1 MFLPYKIMIVMI
13 SVHVMTEKNSMA
25 FKRIV
30 AVSAIVAASALMINV
45 AWANPTIASN
55 PIIKSYTTHDDQ
67 SFAGVGHRI
76 TNDMYGSHGR
86 GQFSD
91 MVFALEEQGY
101 IKEKSDELEGSN
113 IYERPSEFW
122 QCIKID
128 GCGQYYWIGK
138 NGNEI
143 ATITLVGKRNG
154 VGHLEVEIKPI

>member
-1 MFLPYKIMIVMI
+1 MI
-13 SVHVMTEKNSMA
+13 SVHVPTEKNSMA
-25 FKRIV
+25 FKII
-30 AVSAIVAASALMINV
+30 AVSAIVAASAMMVSV

-55 PIIKSYTTHDDQ
+55 PIIKSYTIDEQ
-67 SFAGVGHRI
+67 SFVGVGHPI
-76 TNDMYGSHGR
+76 TNDMYGSQGR
-86 GQFSD
+86 AQFSD
-91 MVFALEEQGY
+91 MVDALKEQGY
-101 IKEKSDELEGSN
+101 VKEKSEQLDGSN
-113 IYERPSEFW
+113 LYEKPSEFW